1 MDNVRVPGRPT
12 EKKKKKPA
20 CRRQD
25 MPETQR
31 RTCEGDR
38 PTYGGDRQTDG
49 GEADQHDTQDTD
61 QHNHAAAGAIGYRST
76 NTGGG

>member
-1 MDNVRVPGRPT
+1 
-12 EKKKKKPA
+12 
-20 CRRQD
+20 